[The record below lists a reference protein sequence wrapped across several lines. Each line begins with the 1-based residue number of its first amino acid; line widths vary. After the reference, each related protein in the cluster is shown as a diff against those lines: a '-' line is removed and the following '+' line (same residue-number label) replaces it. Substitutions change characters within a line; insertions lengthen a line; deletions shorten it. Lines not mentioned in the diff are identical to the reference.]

1 MSFDDL
7 IYLQLKMRSER
18 VDVKPDLARRIRQW
32 NKLDSAIYD
41 HFLKRFNERI
51 AAFGTDK
58 MANEVLTLRRKLQN
72 IRDECV
78 AVNTRSNFST
88 QNLNGFLKFLN

>member
-18 VDVKPDLARRIRQW
+18 ADVSPDLARRIRSW

-51 AAFGTDK
+51 STFGTDK
-58 MANEVLTLRRKLQN
+58 MAKEVLTLRQKLTET
-72 IRDECV
+72 RDECV
-78 AVNTRSNFST
+78 AVSYDST
-88 QNLNGFLKFLN
+88 L